1 MQHFEAVGQTVQRI
15 WTVVGV
21 VIGLMAFFSVSDG
34 FDHDTLIAAIVLVI
48 SALVATISIF
58 YLTKLTIEAVGPDY
72 QAARQKNDE
81 HQLRELL
88 AQLDD
93 SRRERLRDLLD
104 QPMTYALDD
113 DDGELIERR
122 RK

>member
-1 MQHFEAVGQTVQRI
+1 MQHFEAAGQTVRRI

-21 VIGLMAFFSVSDG
+21 VIGLMAFFSVSGG
-34 FDHDTLIAAIVLVI
+34 FNDATMVAAIVLAI

-72 QAARQKNDE
+72 HAAKQKNDE
-81 HQLRELL
+81 RQLRELL

-93 SRRERLRDLLD
+93 ARRERLRDLLD
-104 QPMTYALDD
+104 QPTAYALD
-113 DDGELIERR
+113 DDGELIRRR

>member
-1 MQHFEAVGQTVQRI
+1 MQHFEAVGQTVRRI

-21 VIGLMAFFSVSDG
+21 VIGLMAFFSN
-34 FDHDTLIAAIVLVI
+34 HDTMIAAIVLVI

-72 QAARQKNDE
+72 QAAKQKNDE

-113 DDGELIERR
+113 DGELTRRR